1 MTRRHDEFVLSLF
14 PNVRGLAFVVFASP
28 LTPVDWGAKDIR
40 GPRKHARMFA
50 AAKVLM
56 EIHRPRILVFEDI
69 LKQGVRS
76 RRRPHRLLQ
85 IIHAHAESQALEVCT
100 FTRAQVRQCF
110 IGKPV
115 RTKHQIAQAVATQIP
130 AFDLLLP
137 RQRRR
142 WDSEFYSMGIL
153 QAAALGIA
161 FYHHR
166 RMEKAA

>member
-1 MTRRHDEFVLSLF
+1 MTRRHEEFVLSLY
-14 PNVRGLAFVVFASP
+14 PNVRGLAFVVFVSP
-28 LTPVDWGAKDIR
+28 LTPVDWGTKDIR

-56 EIHRPRILVFEDI
+56 KIHRPRILVFEHI
-69 LKQGVRS
+69 VNQGSRS

-85 IIHAHAESQALEVCT
+85 IIHAHAASQALEVRT

-110 IGKPV
+110 VDSAV

-130 AFDLLLP
+130 AFDPLLP

-142 WDSEFYSMGIL
+142 WDAEFYSMGIL

-166 RMEKAA
+166 RTGKAA